1 MRRFGLLLSALLLP
15 FLIVRDAPADIGR
28 SGGIVIL
35 PCAIAIANCGQ
46 QLRTQYEFPVG
57 TDVALG
63 LPSNLG
69 PNVLVAVEMDGCL
82 GAFCGRLENGML
94 ILRGTELRALRSAGV
109 QSLRITLADGQ
120 QRGLLLRLSF
130 KSDVEEIQVW

>member
-1 MRRFGLLLSALLLP
+1 MRRLGLLLSALLIP

-35 PCAIAIANCGQ
+35 PCAIAIASCGQ
-46 QLRTQYEFPVG
+46 QLRAQYEFPVG

-63 LPSNLG
+63 LPGNLG
-69 PNVLVAVEMDGCL
+69 PNVLVAMEMDGSV

-94 ILRGTELRALRSAGV
+94 ILRGSELRALRVAGV

-120 QRGLLLRLSF
+120 QRGLQLRLGF
-130 KSDVEEIQVW
+130 KSDVEQIEVW